1 MATHISNPPSIVEY
15 NGLKFVIFDAPND
28 DNASLYLK
36 ELSKHRVTRVVRACG
51 QTYKKE
57 IFENAGIQVFDW
69 SFPDGAAPS
78 EKVISDWLNLLR
90 SVEKEKE
97 AVGVHCVA
105 GLGRAPVLVAIAL
118 IEEGMPA
125 LKAVEYIRQQRRGS
139 INQTQ
144 LEFLRLYKPHKDKG
158 CLIM

>member
-15 NGLKFVIFDAPND
+15 NGIKFVIFDAPND
-28 DNASLYLK
+28 DNAPLYLK
-36 ELSKHRVTRVVRACG
+36 ELQKHRVTKVVRACG

-57 IFENAGIQVFDW
+57 TFETAGIQVFDW

-78 EKVISDWLNLLR
+78 EKVINDWINLLKGVHR
-90 SVEKEKE
+90 ETES
-97 AVGVHCVA
+97 VGVHCVA

-118 IEEGMPA
+118 IEEGMAP
-125 LKAVEYIRQQRRGS
+125 LDAVQLIRKYRRGS

-144 LEFLRLYKPHKDKG
+144 LEFLSTYKRSKDK